1 MEAISLKLDKT
12 LLNEI
17 DSNLHKHRYSTRTEF
32 IRDSIRRRLSDLEKD
47 KLLKLVD
54 KMHGSSKKKT
64 TDEELHEAG
73 EIAFKQLEEK
83 FK

>member
-83 FK
+83 IR